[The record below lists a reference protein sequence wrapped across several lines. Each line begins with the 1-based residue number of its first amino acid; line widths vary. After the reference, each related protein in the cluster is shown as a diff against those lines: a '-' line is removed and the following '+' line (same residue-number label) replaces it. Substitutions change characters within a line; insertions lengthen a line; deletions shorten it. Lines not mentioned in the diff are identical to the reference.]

1 MKNFATALAVVLLLV
16 NYTPTASAQ
25 QTPTLDQIK
34 QSGKIR
40 IGYRQSE
47 PPMSFR
53 NLDGTPV
60 GYSIDLCSRI
70 ITAIKEQTGV
80 SDLSVDYVPVTAQNR
95 FNALTDNKI
104 DLLCGSTTKTLSRSE
119 SVDFTQLTFA
129 TGASLMSLQQQPI
142 NTLSDLQGRK
152 VSVVKDTTTERV
164 LRDALKQT
172 LTDAEV
178 VVVDSA
184 VEGFDLLRE
193 GKVAAYSSDQVV
205 LIGLLITS
213 EAPQRYGVSE
223 VTFSYEPFALALRR
237 NDADFRLVADRVL
250 SQLYRSGQIL
260 EIYQKWFGKFSERIP
275 SAIAA
280 VYQINSTP
288 E

>member
-1 MKNFATALAVVLLLV
+1 MRILTIATAALLLSV
-16 NYTPTASAQ
+16 SSMTASGSDQ
-25 QTPTLDQIK
+25 VPTLEQIK

-53 NLDGTPV
+53 NLEGTPV
-60 GYSIDLCSRI
+60 GYSIDLCNRI
-70 ITAIKEQTGV
+70 VTAVKDAVGKP
-80 SDLSVDYVPVTAQNR
+80 DLNVDYVPVNAQNR
-95 FNALTDNKI
+95 FAALTDNKI
-104 DLLCGSTTKTLSRSE
+104 DLLCGATTKTLGRGE
-119 SVDFTQLTFA
+119 IIDFTQLTFA
-129 TGASLMSLQQQPI
+129 TGASLMSLQDAPV
-142 NTLSDLQGRK
+142 NTLSDLQGKK
-152 VSVVKDTTTERV
+152 VSVVKETTTEAV

-178 VVVDSA
+178 VVVESA
-184 VEGFDLLRE
+184 VEGFELLRE

-213 EAPQRYGVSE
+213 EAPQRYGVSDI
-223 VTFSYEPFALALRR
+223 TFSYEPFALGVRR

-260 EIYQKWFGKFSERIP
+260 EIYQKWFSKFSERIP